1 MTKSVWRF
9 AHLVLAIFSFL
20 FLLIASVTGTIL
32 AVDAAYEKTSAP
44 SIENF
49 NQITVAQSIT
59 GLRKVFPEI
68 LELNIDATNS
78 VIAEGFNDEGEDFKA
93 IVNPVT
99 GEILAQPK
107 PKSEFIE
114 WVTSFHR
121 SLFLHETGRFIVGFV
136 SFLLLL
142 ITISGTVLIIKRQL
156 GIRNFF
162 SKVISDFSAQY
173 FHVVAGRLLLIP
185 ILIISL
191 TGSYLFML
199 RFDVI
204 SKPELVEISHESNS
218 TEEFSLEDIPVFKET
233 LLSDVTKIEFPFSDD
248 PEEFFRIKLKD
259 KEIQVNQITGE
270 IVSEIIYPKETVFET
285 LSLDLHTGRTN
296 AVWAIILGIA
306 SLNILV
312 FIYTGFVITFKR
324 TSVKIKNKFKP
335 TDAEIVILVGSEGG
349 STTYFA
355 NRIHQQ
361 FLNSG
366 KKSYFATLNEYQQ
379 FPKASELIVLAS
391 TYGLGEA
398 PSNAGQFKKLVA
410 KFPQSQNI
418 HFSVLGFGSTK
429 YADFCAFAFEVDTM
443 LTQQN
448 NFNRKLQIH
457 TINKKSVAE
466 FVNWVNAYNEI
477 SDIKIENVSAIYQM
491 KLPKLS
497 KFTVLEN
504 KKNANDS
511 VFQISLQTKKKFQSG
526 DLLAIYPANDAQERL
541 YSIAK
546 VNGNLQLVVKL
557 HEFGLGSQF
566 LHRLQKNDQLK
577 ARIITNE
584 HFHVPTDAKSVI
596 MIGNGTGIAPFLGM
610 INENISHKEMHLFV
624 GFRHRNETVLGY
636 EAFAKSHQE
645 KKQLTDFTFAFSR
658 EENPKYVMQIIE
670 EQAQL
675 IADKLAV
682 GAVIMICG
690 SLKMQ
695 KDVEVVLDKIVATHN
710 DKSLTFYKEQ
720 NQIKTD
726 CY

>member
-1 MTKSVWRF
+1 MTRSVWRF

-20 FLLIASVTGTIL
+20 FLLIASITGTIL

-44 SIENF
+44 SIGNF
-49 NQITVAQSIT
+49 NQITLAQSIT

-78 VIAEGFNDEGEDFKA
+78 VIAEGFNEEGEEFKA

-99 GEILAQPK
+99 GKILGQPK
-107 PKSEFIE
+107 SKTEFIE
-114 WVTSFHR
+114 WVTSLHR

-142 ITISGTVLIIKRQL
+142 ITISGTVLIVKRQL
-156 GIRNFF
+156 GVRNFF
-162 SKVISDFSAQY
+162 SKVIHDFSSQY

-191 TGSYLFML
+191 TGTYLFML

-204 SKPELVEISHESNS
+204 SKPELIEIKHDSKSN
-218 TEEFSLEDIPVFKET
+218 EEVKLEEIPVFNET
-233 LLSDVTKIEFPFSDD
+233 LLSEVTKIEFPFADD

-259 KEIQVNQITGE
+259 KEIQVNQVTGE

-296 AVWAIILGIA
+296 AIWAIILGIA
-306 SLNILV
+306 SLNILA
-312 FIYTGFVITFKR
+312 FIYTGFVITLKR
-324 TSVKIKNKFKP
+324 KKVKIKNKFKP
-335 TDAEIVILVGSEGG
+335 TDAEILILVGSEGG

-366 KKSYFATLNEYQQ
+366 KKSYFATLNEYQL
-379 FPKASELIVLAS
+379 FPKVTELIVLTS

-398 PSNAGQFKKLVA
+398 PSNANQFEKLLE
-410 KFPQSQNI
+410 KFPQAQQI

-429 YADFCAFAFEVDTM
+429 YADFCAFAFEVDTW
-443 LTQQN
+443 LVQQN
-448 NFNRKLQIH
+448 NFKRKLEVH
-457 TINKKSVAE
+457 TVNKKSVAE

-477 SDIKIENVSAIYQM
+477 SDIKIANVSAKYQM

-504 KKNANDS
+504 KKNSNDS

-566 LHRLQKNDQLK
+566 LHRLQMNEQLK
-577 ARIITNE
+577 ARIISNE
-584 HFHVPTDAKSVI
+584 HFHIPTEAKAVV

-624 GFRHRNETVLGY
+624 GFRHRNESVLGY
-636 EAFAKSHQE
+636 EAFAKTQQDN
-645 KKQLTDFTFAFSR
+645 KQLTNFTFAFSR
-658 EENPKYVMQIIE
+658 EENPKYVMQLIE
-670 EQAQL
+670 EQAEL
-675 IADKLAV
+675 IANKLAA
-682 GAVIMICG
+682 GAVVMICG
-690 SLKMQ
+690 SLAMQ
-695 KDVEVVLDKIVATHN
+695 KDVEVVLDKIIATHLN
-710 DKSLTFYKEQ
+710 KSLTFYKEKS
-720 NQIKTD
+720 QIKTD

>member
-1 MTKSVWRF
+1 MTRSVWRL

-20 FLLIASVTGTIL
+20 FLLIASVSGTIL

-49 NQITVAQSIT
+49 NQITVAQSVT

-93 IVNPVT
+93 IVHPVT
-99 GEILAQPK
+99 GEILAEPK

-136 SFLLLL
+136 SFLLFL

-185 ILIISL
+185 ILIISV

-204 SKPELVEISHESNS
+204 SKPELVEIAHESKA
-218 TEEFSLEDIPVFKET
+218 TEEFTLDEIPVFKET
-233 LLSDVTKIEFPFSDD
+233 LLSEVTKIEFPFSDD

-259 KEIQVNQITGE
+259 KEIQVNQVTGE
-270 IVSEIIYPKETVFET
+270 IVSEIIYPKETVLET

-296 AVWAIILGIA
+296 TIWAIILGIA
-306 SLNILV
+306 SLNILA

-324 TSVKIKNKFKP
+324 KSVKIKNKFKP

-349 STTYFA
+349 TTTYFA

-366 KKSYFATLNEYQQ
+366 KKSFFGTLNEYQQ
-379 FPKASELIVLAS
+379 FPKASELIVLTS

-398 PSNAGQFKKLVA
+398 PSNASQFKKLVE
-410 KFPQSQNI
+410 KFPQSQNMY
-418 HFSVLGFGSTK
+418 FSVLGFGSKK
-429 YADFCAFAFEVDTM
+429 YADFCAFALEVDA
-443 LTQQN
+443 LLAQQN
-448 NFNRKLQIH
+448 NFERKLQIH
-457 TINKKSVAE
+457 TVNKKSVAE
-466 FVNWVNAYNEI
+466 FVNWVNAYNEV
-477 SDIKIENVSAIYQM
+477 STIKIENVSANYQM

-497 KFTVLEN
+497 KFKVLEN
-504 KKNANDS
+504 KKNTNDS
-511 VFQISLQTKKKFQSG
+511 VFQISYKPKRNSNR
-526 DLLAIYPANDAQERL
+526 AI
-541 YSIAK
+541 
-546 VNGNLQLVVKL
+546 
-557 HEFGLGSQF
+557 
-566 LHRLQKNDQLK
+566 
-577 ARIITNE
+577 
-584 HFHVPTDAKSVI
+584 
-596 MIGNGTGIAPFLGM
+596 
-610 INENISHKEMHLFV
+610 
-624 GFRHRNETVLGY
+624 
-636 EAFAKSHQE
+636 
-645 KKQLTDFTFAFSR
+645 
-658 EENPKYVMQIIE
+658 
-670 EQAQL
+670 
-675 IADKLAV
+675 
-682 GAVIMICG
+682 C
-690 SLKMQ
+690 
-695 KDVEVVLDKIVATHN
+695 
-710 DKSLTFYKEQ
+710 
-720 NQIKTD
+720 
-726 CY
+726 